1 MSLMCMIN
9 KPLWG
14 TGEPVILDSILYV
27 LMGLIVMFY
36 RSIYGS
42 ALVNKRRLVLYYNVH
57 MVTSRIGGDWLL
69 TGFPSGYKPIPTGVI
84 LSYEAYEEKRDRM
97 STTTLPHLFGEGVGG
112 LNGPLPEEI
121 TITSLAGL
129 FPITSTHS
137 ILITIHLQS
146 QKLRCR

>member
-42 ALVNKRRLVLYYNVH
+42 ALVNKRRLVPYYNVH
-57 MVTSRIGGDWLL
+57 MVTRRIGGD
-69 TGFPSGYKPIPTGVI
+69 FICADGVDCYV
-84 LSYEAYEEKRDRM
+84 L
-97 STTTLPHLFGEGVGG
+97 
-112 LNGPLPEEI
+112 
-121 TITSLAGL
+121 
-129 FPITSTHS
+129 
-137 ILITIHLQS
+137 
-146 QKLRCR
+146 